1 MSNRLPGHAVASGM
15 RAKEASFILCPF
27 LPAGRQ
33 GPRLF
38 PLAGR
43 STFRPRWVLI
53 RSTLNAGLMKPR
65 RGLTLVAGKEKWAGK
80 IERFGSS
87 YRPAVTALT
96 IDSIS
101 YMVISNDSSPTA
113 RIFDACNPCPSA
125 FTFVGGKVGR
135 RNSFR
140 IRGVI

>member
-1 MSNRLPGHAVASGM
+1 MGLDPIYPQRGPY
-15 RAKEASFILCPF
+15 EASEGIDP
-27 LPAGRQ
+27 
-33 GPRLF
+33 
-38 PLAGR
+38 
-43 STFRPRWVLI
+43 
-53 RSTLNAGLMKPR
+53 
-65 RGLTLVAGKEKWAGK
+65 VAGKEKWAGK